1 MTVKTETRTL
11 TVSPELR
18 AADDGGRKIVG
29 YAAVFNSTTDIA
41 GIFRERIMPGAFTK
55 AIRGD
60 VRALFDHDSSK
71 VLGRTTAGTLRLR
84 EDERGLAVEID
95 PPDTQVARDLIV
107 SIDRGDIDGMSF
119 RFTAVRQEWDDSA
132 EPPLRTIY
140 EMELDEVS
148 VVTFPQYDDTTVG
161 LRSLDEAR
169 KERRQHNF
177 SAAARRLRMK
187 ATLDLRARSKA

>member
-1 MTVKTETRTL
+1 
-11 TVSPELR
+11 
-18 AADDGGRKIVG
+18 
-29 YAAVFNSTTDIA
+29 
-41 GIFRERIMPGAFTK
+41 
-55 AIRGD
+55 
-60 VRALFDHDSSK
+60 

-95 PPDTQVARDLIV
+95 PPDTQVARDLMI

-161 LRSLDEAR
+161 LRSLDESR

-187 ATLDLRARSKA
+187 TTLDLIARSKA